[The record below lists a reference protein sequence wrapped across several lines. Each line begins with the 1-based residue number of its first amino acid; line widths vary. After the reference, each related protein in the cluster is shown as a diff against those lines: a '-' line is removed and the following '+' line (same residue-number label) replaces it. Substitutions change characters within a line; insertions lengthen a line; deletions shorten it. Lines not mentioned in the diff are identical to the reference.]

1 MSGKV
6 TRTLNPTT
14 AGLQMGLHLPV
25 QCSAEDLRTVV
36 AAPGCI
42 SPAGESL
49 PQQACCSAALYL
61 HCSMFQTPV
70 FCHSKTPLV
79 DSAPLDVV
87 DLSAPLRLQYLFAL
101 PVQTQSRYLCCCLQ
115 NLLTD
120 SWCDADA
127 S

>member
-1 MSGKV
+1 MY
-6 TRTLNPTT
+6 LNLPHEGVPTT
-14 AGLQMGLHLPV
+14 AGLKELQLPG
-25 QCSAEDLRTVV
+25 QCPAQDLRTVI

-42 SPAGESL
+42 SPAEESP

-61 HCSMFQTPV
+61 HCSMLQTPV

-101 PVQTQSRYLCCCLQ
+101 PVHMR
-115 NLLTD
+115 TD
-120 SWCDADA
+120 ACVAAHELS
-127 S
+127 